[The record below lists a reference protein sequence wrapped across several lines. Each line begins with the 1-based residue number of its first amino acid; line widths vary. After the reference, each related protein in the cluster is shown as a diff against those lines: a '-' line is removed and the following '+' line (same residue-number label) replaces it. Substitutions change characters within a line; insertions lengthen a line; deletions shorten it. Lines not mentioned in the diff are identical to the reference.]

1 MSGQLVEKKSFIVS
15 SAGDNLVLTP
25 KNGKLK
31 VFSVLFHPNAD
42 ITGEVTIKLGDRIIA
57 GARNPKTGAIY
68 GFNEHP
74 DFVEGLMNAKLYVTL
89 PSATAVTV
97 DVAWREAPFW
107 AREVGD

>member
-1 MSGQLVEKKSFIVS
+1 MSGQLVEKKSFVVS
-15 SAGDNLVLTP
+15 SAGNNTVLIP

-31 VFSVLFHPNAD
+31 VFSVLLHPNAD
-42 ITGEVTIKLGDRIIA
+42 ITGEVVIKLGSKTIA

-74 DFVEGLMNAKLYVTL
+74 DFVEGAMGDELVVNL
-89 PSATAVTV
+89 PSSTAVTV

-107 AREVGD
+107 PREVGD